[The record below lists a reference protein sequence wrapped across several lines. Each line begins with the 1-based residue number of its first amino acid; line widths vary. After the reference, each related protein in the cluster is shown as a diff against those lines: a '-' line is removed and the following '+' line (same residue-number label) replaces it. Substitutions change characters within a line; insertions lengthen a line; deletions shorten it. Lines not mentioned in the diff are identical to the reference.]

1 MLIQK
6 DIEAKMLSQIREAC
20 AAFDFL
26 TVRGAWEEAFFG
38 LTRWSEGE
46 GNEDAFI
53 SVALGTPARNTPAN
67 PVATIAANVT
77 VFVRCECDPRGEKL
91 TLICETLQNLFDQW
105 IQSDHLGESTALDIP
120 EFFVGGV
127 AMGGGNAPTL
137 NNSVCSVTYPL
148 ELSGSYT
155 N

>member
-6 DIEAKMLSQIREAC
+6 DIEAKMLSHIRGAC
-20 AAFDFL
+20 EKLDFV

-53 SVALGTPARNTPAN
+53 SVALSTPTRQAPTDPT
-67 PVATIAANVT
+67 ATMSANVT

-91 TLICETLQNLFDQW
+91 TLICETLQDLFERW
-105 IQSDHLGESTALDIP
+105 IMEDFGALDIP
-120 EFFVGGV
+120 EFSVDGV
-127 AMGGGNAPTL
+127 ALASSASPRL
-137 NNSVCSVTYPL
+137 ENSVCSVTYPL

-155 N
+155 